1 MTTEKVQLNSDL
13 EVAHP
18 CSGSSFT
25 IPGRIGIWNLKIIML
40 SFEERGKPKYPEK
53 KLLGAKERTNHKLNP
68 HVASTPG
75 FEPGPHW
82 WEATALTTATPLLSP
97 RVVYVHK
104 VEPPLTATFTQWP
117 PLYNGYPFFG
127 GQSIH

>member
-40 SFEERGKPKYPEK
+40 SFEERGKLEYPVREK
-53 KLLGAKERTNHKLNP
+53 TSRSEGENQP
-68 HVASTPG
+68 Q
-75 FEPGPHW
+75 
-82 WEATALTTATPLLSP
+82 
-97 RVVYVHK
+97 
-104 VEPPLTATFTQWP
+104 TQP
-117 PLYNGYPFFG
+117 TCGVNTR
-127 GQSIH
+127 I

>member
-1 MTTEKVQLNSDL
+1 MTTEKVQLNNDL

-18 CSGSSFT
+18 CSGSLFT

-40 SFEERGKPKYPEK
+40 SFEERGKPEYPEK

-68 HVASTPG
+68 HMVSTPG

-82 WEATALTTATPLLSP
+82 WEAIALTTATPLL
-97 RVVYVHK
+97 
-104 VEPPLTATFTQWP
+104 LA
-117 PLYNGYPFFG
+117 
-127 GQSIH
+127 

>member
-13 EVAHP
+13 EIAHP
-18 CSGSSFT
+18 CSGTSFT

-40 SFEERGKPKYPEK
+40 SFEERGKPEYPEK

-68 HVASTPG
+68 HVVSTPG

-82 WEATALTTATPLLSP
+82 WEATALTTTTLL
-97 RVVYVHK
+97 
-104 VEPPLTATFTQWP
+104 L
-117 PLYNGYPFFG
+117 LD
-127 GQSIH
+127 

>member
-40 SFEERGKPKYPEK
+40 SFEERGEPEYPEK
-53 KLLGAKERTNHKLNP
+53 KLLGAKERTVLQ
-68 HVASTPG
+68 SCSLL
-75 FEPGPHW
+75 
-82 WEATALTTATPLLSP
+82 TADVSP
-97 RVVYVHK
+97 RR
-104 VEPPLTATFTQWP
+104 
-117 PLYNGYPFFG
+117 
-127 GQSIH
+127 

>member
-40 SFEERGKPKYPEK
+40 SFEERGKLEYPEK
-53 KLLGAKERTNHKLNP
+53 NLGAKERTNHKLTP

-82 WEATALTTATPLLSP
+82 WEATALTTATPLL
-97 RVVYVHK
+97 
-104 VEPPLTATFTQWP
+104 LA
-117 PLYNGYPFFG
+117 
-127 GQSIH
+127 